1 MDPSTTKTHTAAAT
15 TASATTA
22 PATPSTV
29 VESVQVGAALHDM
42 HLLMVLGETQ
52 SYTQAAQRLGLS
64 KATVSQ
70 RISALERVVGIG
82 LVQRSTRS
90 VALTAAGQQLVD
102 DIRPSLAQIEHSL
115 AAVRDL
121 ATTPRGLVRLSA
133 PVALGRQHLMPALA
147 TFAHSY
153 PDIRIELDLNDRLVN
168 LVQEGFD
175 LAIRHSQTAP
185 DNSVAWPLCPSQSML
200 MASPEYLDKHGTPKH
215 PQELEHH
222 DCLVYLRGRTTGLS
236 WTLMRNKRQG
246 QTEHCHVAIQKAV
259 FKANNSE
266 VLREAALAGLGI
278 ALLPD
283 FSAQVQ
289 PLEQRRL
296 VRVLPQ
302 WQSQGFFGNQIFA
315 IRPWAPQ
322 VPRAVRCLVSH
333 LQHAFKAGFA
343 APSSAQ
349 TDA

>member
-1 MDPSTTKTHTAAAT
+1 MNQAHEPEETAKPI
-15 TASATTA
+15 TASMQT
-22 PATPSTV
+22 
-29 VESVQVGAALHDM
+29 GAHLSDLHM
-42 HLLMVLGETQ
+42 LMVLGETQ
-52 SYTQAAQRLGLS
+52 SFTQAAQRLGLS

-70 RISALERVVGIG
+70 RITALERAVGLG

-102 DIRPSLAQIEHSL
+102 DTRPSLAHIEHSL
-115 AAVRDL
+115 TAVRDL

-147 TFAHSY
+147 SFAHQY
-153 PDIRIELDLNDRLVN
+153 PEIRIELDLSDRLVN

-175 LAIRHSQTAP
+175 LAIRHTQAPP
-185 DNSVAWPLCPSQSML
+185 DNSVAWPLCASQSILVASAQYLERHGAPSQ
-200 MASPEYLDKHGTPKH
+200 PE
-215 PQELEHH
+215 ELEQH
-222 DCLVYLRGRTTGLS
+222 DCLVYLRGRNHGLS
-236 WTLMRNKRQG
+236 WTLMRPKRQG
-246 QTEHCHVAIQKAV
+246 QSEHRHVAIQKAV

-266 VLREAALAGLGI
+266 LLREAALAGLGI

-289 PLEQRRL
+289 APESRRL

-302 WQSQGFFGNQIFA
+302 WQSTGFFGNQIFA

-333 LQHAFKAGFA
+333 LQDAFKDGFA
-343 APSSAQ
+343 PFGNASSPS
-349 TDA
+349 